1 MAALEPN
8 MHQSPKMIAVKISK
22 MDNHLEKIHFADLVK
37 DAKSVPG
44 FSSSRKFQVGRND
57 ITYMCN
63 HSLAAKNSFKMA
75 AFEVEI

>member
-8 MHQSPKMIAVKISK
+8 MLQTPKMIAVKISE
-22 MDNHLEKIHFADLVK
+22 MDNHLEKIHFADLK

-44 FSSSRKFQVGRND
+44 FSPSRKFQVGRND

-63 HSLAAKNSFKMA
+63 HCLAVKNSFKIA
-75 AFEVEI
+75 AFN